1 MTEEILTA
9 LTKRRDEYAAH
20 LTRRQDL
27 QERLQRYE
35 SEIKRDRSLLS
46 AAEKRFEELSNTL
59 TGLGKEFSDLSTKRK
74 DLYGDKDPAAEEARV
89 AGLAKEAEAALAV
102 STDAKNL
109 ADKEKTSCEEQ
120 IRALAGKIDTRIP
133 VLTEQE
139 QKFSDARSEAGFSR
153 EEEFLS
159 ALLSP
164 DQLTE
169 LETLELGIK
178 REETEITAGL
188 AERTGKL
195 AAEKERALTLEN
207 REGLALAIENDKNRI
222 TRLLLDIG
230 GIRTQLGQYDEQVKK
245 QQKLAEDIAKQRKEF
260 AKWEK
265 LHTLI
270 GSADGKKFRV
280 FAQGLTFETLVVQAN
295 RHLRAMSDRYLL
307 VRKKELPLDLDIV
320 DNDQAGEIRTTKNLS
335 GGERFIVSL
344 ALALGLSGMASHNI
358 RIDSLFLDEGFGTLD
373 PDNLETALE
382 TLSSLQ
388 REGKIIGII
397 SHVPA
402 LKERIPVQIQVE
414 KIGGGRSR
422 IFGPGCSGPV

>member
-1 MTEEILTA
+1 M
-9 LTKRRDEYAAH
+9 
-20 LTRRQDL
+20 
-27 QERLQRYE
+27 
-35 SEIKRDRSLLS
+35 
-46 AAEKRFEELSNTL
+46 
-59 TGLGKEFSDLSTKRK
+59 
-74 DLYGDKDPAAEEARV
+74 
-89 AGLAKEAEAALAV
+89 
-102 STDAKNL
+102 
-109 ADKEKTSCEEQ
+109 
-120 IRALAGKIDTRIP
+120 
-133 VLTEQE
+133 
-139 QKFSDARSEAGFSR
+139 
-153 EEEFLS
+153 
-159 ALLSP
+159 
-164 DQLTE
+164 
-169 LETLELGIK
+169 
-178 REETEITAGL
+178 
-188 AERTGKL
+188 
-195 AAEKERALTLEN
+195 
-207 REGLALAIENDKNRI
+207 
-222 TRLLLDIG
+222 
-230 GIRTQLGQYDEQVKK
+230 KK
-245 QQKLAEDIAKQRKEF
+245 QQELAEAIAKQRKEF

-265 LHTLI
+265 LHALI

-307 VRKKELPLDLDIV
+307 VRNKESPLDLDIV

-373 PDNLETALE
+373 PETLETALE

-422 IFGPGCSGPV
+422 LYGPGCSGSR